1 MKLKKF
7 TLKYILSGLMLAFI
21 SLNAYSQC
29 TPLSPDECPDPEN
42 NGQICPDTLPD
53 AYLNQSYGE
62 VVTMLVP
69 MSDTTGIP
77 LHHLT
82 IVAVDNL
89 PNGITWES
97 NSPDSVFMAGNYYCI
112 LLEGTPTVA
121 DTFYLHIVLDVYINF
136 FGQPIYATTIV
147 DSTSVFIAVI
157 DNTGI
162 KEKENIS
169 IAGSFPNPFRSWT
182 STKYFSKETAAVT
195 LQVYNLLGEMLDER
209 HMTARPGEN
218 YFQFNGENL
227 SPGTYCFV
235 LRSGNSAVSRMMV
248 KGQ

>member
-1 MKLKKF
+1 MKFKTSTLRFLILILAAF
-7 TLKYILSGLMLAFI
+7 TF

-29 TPLSPDECPDPEN
+29 TPLSPEECPDPEN

-53 AYLNQSYGE
+53 AYLNQPYAE

-69 MSDTTGIP
+69 LADTTGIP

-82 IVAVDNL
+82 LVAVENL
-89 PNGITWES
+89 PTGITWES

-112 LLEGTPTVA
+112 LLEGTPTVP
-121 DTFYLHIVLDVYINF
+121 DTFWLHIVLDVYVNF
-136 FGQPIYATTIV
+136 FGQPIYATTIT
-147 DSTSVFIAVI
+147 DSTSVFMAVI

-162 KEKENIS
+162 RDDES
-169 IAGSFPNPFRSWT
+169 LAIAGTYPNPFSSWT
-182 STKYFSKETAAVT
+182 STKFFSKETAEVT
-195 LQVYNLLGEMLDER
+195 LQVYNLLGEMLEER

-218 YFQFNGENL
+218 YFPFNGETL

-235 LRSGNSAVSRMMV
+235 LRSGDSAVSRMIV
-248 KGQ
+248 KSH